1 MTILVDKNQILI
13 RLTYGLVAGVPTT
26 DVNTGSINLDGV
38 KIASV
43 RSISLTVLVVV
54 VAITSWI
61 I

>member
-1 MTILVDKNQILI
+1 MTILVDKDQVLV

-26 DVNTGSINLDGV
+26 DVNTGGVYLNGV

-43 RSISLTVLVVV
+43 RSIGLTVLVVV
-54 VAITSWI
+54 VAITGWI